1 MFEHTERYA
10 ALLRD
15 IAEALGLPPV
25 RQLARAPG
33 VCAVCRVTV
42 HHDDRHALDSVATI
56 IRDSAGVALEV
67 RYEGLRYLRPVRHA
81 LTLDRL
87 TALLL
92 AWQRAGFDRLRDQ
105 PGLPLRGVDLWL
117 LERAA
122 GTFVHSVIVAPQT
135 ATGQHAALVAAVREH
150 LPEALREVA

>member
-1 MFEHTERYA
+1 M
-10 ALLRD
+10 
-15 IAEALGLPPV
+15 
-25 RQLARAPG
+25 
-33 VCAVCRVTV
+33 
-42 HHDDRHALDSVATI
+42 
-56 IRDSAGVALEV
+56 ALEV
-67 RYEGLRYLRPVRHA
+67 RYEGLRHLRPVRCA

-105 PGLPLRGVDLWL
+105 PGLPLHGVDLWL

-135 ATGQHAALVAAVREH
+135 AAGQHAALVAAVRER
-150 LPEALREVA
+150 LPEALREVV